1 MAELKKVVAS
11 NGRTIV
17 LWSGFNQ
24 SGFTDG
30 SVCRLN
36 AHAQAEVSSIT
47 NCDVSQRKNAVQ
59 NVMLELLKAFDIV
72 YKTSLAKNEYDFQS
86 GKFGMECVF
95 TAETQQAVIPQAQA
109 QVPQQ
114 IAVPTDIKPIVP
126 TNSQLK
132 QYVLTAK
139 KSGMEQADI
148 LAELLRVGN
157 TQEVAEH
164 HAQLE

>member
-11 NGRTIV
+11 NGRTIS

-24 SGFTDG
+24 SGFSDG

-36 AHAQAEVSSIT
+36 AHAQAEISSIT
-47 NCDVSQRKNAVQ
+47 NCDVSQRKTAVQ
-59 NVMLELLKAFDIV
+59 NPMLELLKAFDIV
-72 YKTSLAKNEYDFQS
+72 HKTELAKNEYDFQN

-95 TAETQQAVIPQAQA
+95 AEETPQAVIPQAQA
-109 QVPQQ
+109 Q
-114 IAVPTDIKPIVP
+114 AVIPTMAVADTKPIIA
-126 TNSQLK
+126 TDNQLK

-139 KSGMEQADI
+139 KNGMETDLI
-148 LAELLRVGN
+148 LAELLKVGN
-157 TQEVAEH
+157 SQAVAEH